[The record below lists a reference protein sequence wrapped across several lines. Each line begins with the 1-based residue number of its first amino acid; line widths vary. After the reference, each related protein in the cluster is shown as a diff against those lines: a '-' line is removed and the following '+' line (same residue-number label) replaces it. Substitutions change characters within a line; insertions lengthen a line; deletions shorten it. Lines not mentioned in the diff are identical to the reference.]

1 MKGGAHMKEQTWAD
15 KVRDFLFC
23 GGKKRYGEQESPA
36 RKSDIGQVPL
46 HRSYGVKKRE
56 GFFTHLNDT
65 IAVAMAVCLI
75 ILLSIIWIMGIVMLV
90 VLLGSIGILLISVA
104 ALLFVYL
111 KLCRTLRKRLK
122 FIFKLKRTCKRLG
135 LKLQFKR
142 GVLKGMKLNSQGLD
156 FIVDSPKKRWCVRF
170 YTPKKYLSHLTFI
183 DKNTVEIKT
192 NITKSR
198 LKFVLGLEEP
208 KTRRIPYS
216 FAEEV
221 ASGSKKVAKA
231 LILNPV
237 PHDVFKKDTDG
248 ATIPIGTGEY
258 LYGYT
263 MFSGSGFLEAL
274 HRESLE

>member
-1 MKGGAHMKEQTWAD
+1 MQEQTWAD
-15 KVRDFLFC
+15 KVRDFLFGGRKKHY
-23 GGKKRYGEQESPA
+23 GGKESPA
-36 RKSDIGQVPL
+36 KESDIGQVPL

-56 GFFTHLNDT
+56 GFFTHLNNT
-65 IAVAMAVCLI
+65 IAMVMAICLI
-75 ILLSIIWIMGIVMLV
+75 IFLSIIWIMGIIMLIA
-90 VLLGSIGILLISVA
+90 LLGHTGILLLAVA

-142 GVLKGMKLNSQGLD
+142 GVLKGMKLNDRGLD

-198 LKFVLGLEEP
+198 LKLVLGLEDP
-208 KTRRIPYS
+208 KTSRIPYS
-216 FAEEV
+216 FTDEV
-221 ASGSKKVAKA
+221 SSGSKRVAKA

-237 PHDVFKKDTDG
+237 PHDVFKKDADG
-248 ATIPIGTGEY
+248 ATIPIGTGEQ

-263 MFSGSGFLEAL
+263 MFSGSGFLDAL